1 MECRKN
7 ELPGASR
14 KTTRQRRKTPPARHW
29 GTGPFPYAAGGLR
42 TRRAFR
48 RGFRSVGL
56 AEAAPR
62 PPGLGG
68 GGEPFFGKSRPVPV
82 RAFPRIAGNRSG
94 CGWLPQPSGACR
106 FVMARQRPRFSEE
119 SLIQRSSRRTA
130 SPSIKRPAEGRE
142 APGWTPPTAFPLKS
156 AAIRGRSQGRRRR
169 LQRPCCRPWCP
180 HVRWPARCCP

>member
-1 MECRKN
+1 MPEKRTSGSFPEDNAAAEKN
-7 ELPGASR
+7 
-14 KTTRQRRKTPPARHW
+14 
-29 GTGPFPYAAGGLR
+29 AAGKTLGN
-42 TRRAFR
+42 RALSVCG
-48 RGFRSVGL
+48 RG
-56 AEAAPR
+56 PPH
-62 PPGLGG
+62 PPGISSGLPLRWLGRSRPAPAG
-68 GGEPFFGKSRPVPV
+68 SGWGRGTLLRESRPVPV
-82 RAFPRIAGNRSG
+82 RVFPRIAGNRSG

-180 HVRWPARCCP
+180 RVRWPARCCP